1 LRFDS
6 ISGEKRLEVATN
18 NAILFV
24 ASNKGYNMSNLE
36 EKVEKRLEQEGRGYV
51 FTRKDFQDL
60 APAGTIGKLLFR
72 LKKKGEIRRLCR
84 GLFDYPRVN
93 PALGGELSPDL
104 DLAAKA
110 IARKFRWTILPF
122 GNLAANR
129 LGLSQQVPAQF
140 VYLSNG
146 PTKQS
151 KVGNR
156 TIHFKHAR
164 PKEIYADS
172 EISGLVV
179 QALRYLGKD
188 HVNENVVAHLKKN
201 LSHEEKK
208 ELLEQIHYSAE
219 WIYEIVQ
226 RIAKD

>member
-1 LRFDS
+1 MRFDS
-6 ISGEKRLEVATN
+6 LNGEKCLEAATN
-18 NAILFV
+18 IAILFV
-24 ASNKGYNMSNLE
+24 ASNKGYKMSNLE
-36 EKVEKRLEQEGRGYV
+36 EKVDKLLEQKGRGYV

-72 LKKKGEIRRLCR
+72 LEKEGKIRRLCR
-84 GLFDYPRVN
+84 GLFDYPKMN

-110 IARKFRWTILPF
+110 LARKFRWTILPF

-129 LGLSQQVPAQF
+129 LALSQQVPAQF

-146 PTKQS
+146 PTKQT

-156 TIHFKHAR
+156 TIYFKHAR

-188 HVNENVVAHLKKN
+188 NVNENTITHLKNN
-201 LSHEEKK
+201 LSDEEKK
-208 ELLEQIHYSAE
+208 ELREKIHYSAE
-219 WIYEIVQ
+219 WIYEIIQ
-226 RIAKD
+226 QIAKD

>member
-1 LRFDS
+1 MDN
-6 ISGEKRLEVATN
+6 IKNQIKKR
-18 NAILFV
+18 IIDD
-24 ASNKGYNMSNLE
+24 GP
-36 EKVEKRLEQEGRGYV
+36 GYV

-60 APAGTIGKLLFR
+60 ASAGSIGQILYR
-72 LKKKGEIRRLCR
+72 LVKDGIIRKIGR
-84 GLFDYPRVN
+84 GLFDYPKVN
-93 PALGGELSPDL
+93 PVLGGELSPDM

-129 LGLSQQVPAQF
+129 LGLSQQVPAKF
-140 VYLSNG
+140 IYLSNG
-146 PTKQS
+146 PTKQT
-151 KVGNR
+151 KIGKR

-188 HVNENVVAHLKKN
+188 NVNDEVVAHLKKN
-201 LSHEEKK
+201 LSHEEKE
-208 ELLEQIHYSAE
+208 ELLEHIHYSAE

-226 RIAKD
+226 QTAKD

>member
-1 LRFDS
+1 MNNVREQ
-6 ISGEKRLEVATN
+6 IEKRIVDAG
-18 NAILFV
+18 A
-24 ASNKGYNMSNLE
+24 
-36 EKVEKRLEQEGRGYV
+36 GYV
-51 FTRKDFQDL
+51 FTRKDFQDIATAGSIGQILSRL
-60 APAGTIGKLLFR
+60 AKDGIIRKIG
-72 LKKKGEIRRLCR
+72 R
-84 GLFDYPRVN
+84 GLFDHPKVN
-93 PALGGELSPDL
+93 PVLGGELSPDL

-146 PTKQS
+146 PTKQV
-151 KVGNR
+151 KVDKR

-188 HVNENVVAHLKKN
+188 NVDNNIISHLKKN

-208 ELLEQIHYSAE
+208 ELLEHIHYSAE